1 MNSAIENK
9 ELKVEENLPRT
20 EDGPRKVIEGKIAGV
35 GTGVLLAGGAIVGC
49 FALALWN
56 RKALMSLVRN
66 RGHRHEPE
74 SEGSAEEADAIY

>member
-9 ELKVEENLPRT
+9 ELTTEENLPRT
-20 EDGPRKVIEGKIAGV
+20 EDAPRKVIEGKIAGV
-35 GTGVLLAGGAIVGC
+35 GTGVLLAGGAILGC

-66 RGHRHEPE
+66 RGHRPEPE
-74 SEGSAEEADAIY
+74 GDGSADEADAIY